1 MMFLNAFTDF
11 LASSWPLL
19 VAIPIFYLFF
29 IRPQIKKQKEQKTFE
44 ESLEKGKEV
53 VTSSGLI
60 GKINKVKDEVIN
72 LQLDNKTY
80 VKVLKSSISRE
91 MTEQY
96 EESQSK

>member
-1 MMFLNAFTDF
+1 
-11 LASSWPLL
+11 

-60 GKINKVKDEVIN
+60 GKINKVQDEVIN